1 MTAEIAILNRI
12 GVALAADSAVTI
24 SSGQGDAK
32 VYDSAEKLFELPGR
46 PVGIMVHGNAD
57 FMGIPAEVI
66 VKGYIAWMQTKEPH
80 LSLYAQN
87 FLTYMRHHVEYEES
101 AVRKRV
107 ASIVVER
114 LAGLKTMGERD
125 YHVAVGSS
133 DGTFPKSTVFMAKRI
148 LELLE
153 EEIDRLREFADAREL
168 SDEDLPDEL
177 EEIVASAIEAV
188 LGEGL
193 LLKQDRFV
201 EFFKLLFLKEPSVG
215 GEIGIVFAGFG
226 EDDPFPAIYSFEC
239 DLAFASKLKLRLTQD
254 AEISSEGHALI
265 VPFAQSEMISR
276 FLDGVDPDY
285 QAFSAAALH
294 GALTLFANQIASR
307 LGLQNDG
314 SNEALFAEFQ
324 NLRDAFLEEFD
335 LAAADYRARA
345 FRDRVLQV
353 VQFMPRSDL
362 VDMAESLVNLT
373 SIKRRVSAERETV
386 VGPVDVAIVSK
397 YDGFLWARR
406 KGHVAIRARNGN
418 SRYTTA
424 GVAA

>member
-24 SSGQGDAK
+24 SSSQGDAK
-32 VYDSAEKLFELPGR
+32 VYDSAEKLFEMPGR

-57 FMGIPAEVI
+57 FMGVPAEVI
-66 VKGYIAWMQTKEPH
+66 IKGYIAWSEGKAEPKLQH
-80 LSLYAQN
+80 YASN
-87 FLTYMRHHVEYEES
+87 FLTYMREHVEYEDA
-101 AVRKRV
+101 AVMQRLS
-107 ASIVVER
+107 SIVVER
-114 LAGLKTMGERD
+114 LAGMNLVAEREF
-125 YHVAVGSS
+125 HESAGKS
-133 DGTFPKSTVFMAKRI
+133 DGTITRAAVFKATRI
-148 LELLE
+148 RDLLD
-153 EEIDRLREFADAREL
+153 EEIARLHEFADAREM
-168 SDEDLPDEL
+168 SRSNLPEQL
-177 EEIVASAIEAV
+177 EEIVENAIEAV

-193 LLKQDRFV
+193 LRLKDDFV
-201 EFFKLLFLKEPSVG
+201 EFFRLLLLKEPPLG

-226 EDDPFPAIYSFEC
+226 EDDPFPAIYAFEC
-239 DLAFASKLKLRLTQD
+239 DLAFASQLKLRIVHE

-265 VPFAQSEMISR
+265 VPFAQSEMITR
-276 FLDGVDPDY
+276 FLDGVDPDFY
-285 QAFSAAALH
+285 AFTCGAMH

-307 LGLQNDG
+307 LGLKNDG
-314 SNEALFAEFQ
+314 SNEEFFAELQ
-324 NLRDAFLEEFD
+324 QLRDAFLEEFD
-335 LAAADYRARA
+335 QAATDYRVRA

-397 YDGFLWARR
+397 YDGFHWARR
-406 KGHVAIRARNGN
+406 KGHPATRPRGEKVRFP
-418 SRYTTA
+418 A